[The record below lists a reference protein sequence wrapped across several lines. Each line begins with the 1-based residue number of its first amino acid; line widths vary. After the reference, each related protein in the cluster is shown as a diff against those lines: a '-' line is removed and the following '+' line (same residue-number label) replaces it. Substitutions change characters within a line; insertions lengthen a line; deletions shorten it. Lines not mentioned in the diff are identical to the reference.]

1 VRLGV
6 QTQAVCDRVV
16 QQKVYTMTIA
26 ELALVALMK
35 TQVGNGLNLMWSV
48 PFVAAALAVA
58 YAAFPGAKAKA

>member
-1 VRLGV
+1 MQL
-6 QTQAVCDRVV
+6 
-16 QQKVYTMTIA
+16 
-26 ELALVALMK
+26 LS